1 MLANQQEGVK
11 KKKSVMF
18 LASLKIC
25 IFQRFIIKK
34 TYVSL

>member
-25 IFQRFIIKK
+25 MFQHL
-34 TYVSL
+34 SLRKLMLV